1 LARKLLFL
9 REGFWTSPS
18 SENLSV
24 MHRTL
29 DTMDLI
35 GVSIVLVS
43 LIRLI
48 FF

>member
-1 LARKLLFL
+1 
-9 REGFWTSPS
+9 
-18 SENLSV
+18 

-43 LIRLI
+43 LIRL
-48 FF
+48 FFF